1 MLIKY
6 AGPPRALLAVLHGQK
21 ADSAKRH
28 RRRDVGPLTESA
40 TLRHWPPP
48 EADATAIATD
58 WAIRPEVCYPALSRR
73 EASRLHRVPDGHPD
87 EQLRPP
93 GIRMPPP
100 PAYRPNGVPM
110 TAQRRA
116 LMSRAA
122 ANISRP
128 STCGGGPSG
137 LAAAGLESTAGTSL
151 RTRHRRCSE
160 GGSLAHP
167 TSSPQIS
174 LSRGSPYLKGLALS
188 RKGGGKGSTLR
199 FALPMN

>member
-21 ADSAKRH
+21 ADSPKRH

-122 ANISRP
+122 ANISRRQFMRRRAFGP
-128 STCGGGPSG
+128 RRGGLGEYGGYIAQNKAQAMLGGRFTGAPHIVTPNLFVARKSVPQR
-137 LAAAGLESTAGTSL
+137 AGT
-151 RTRHRRCSE
+151 
-160 GGSLAHP
+160 LA
-167 TSSPQIS
+167 
-174 LSRGSPYLKGLALS
+174 
-188 RKGGGKGSTLR
+188 
-199 FALPMN
+199 